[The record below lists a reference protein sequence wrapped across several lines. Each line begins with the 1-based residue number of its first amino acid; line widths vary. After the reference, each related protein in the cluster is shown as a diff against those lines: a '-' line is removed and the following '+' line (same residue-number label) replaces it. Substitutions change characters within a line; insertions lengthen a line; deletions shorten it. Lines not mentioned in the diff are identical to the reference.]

1 MSELPVTVVVA
12 TIGRTSLVAD
22 LVASIRAGDDQPDE
36 LLVVDQSRDPSTRE
50 AFGALAGV
58 TLVPSPRQG
67 LSAARNHGARR
78 ARNDVV
84 VFCDDDMRVTPG
96 WLRALAEPVRSHE
109 RLVTTGRV
117 ERDPEDEGGIVPA
130 LVLEPEPAVHTT
142 RGPRDVLAGGNM
154 AIRAA
159 DLEAIGGFDERL
171 GPGSHFPAAEDNDL
185 GLRLLTSGHTIRY
198 EPAALVYHR
207 AWRRSASYPVVRWRY
222 GRGKGAF
229 YAKNSVPGDRYGR
242 QRAAAD
248 LGVRARRM
256 PTVLHRP
263 IYAAGEV
270 LYAAGVVV
278 GGLEWLL
285 RERR

>member
-1 MSELPVTVVVA
+1 MTLTVSVVIA
-12 TIGRTSLVAD
+12 TIGRAGLVAD
-22 LVASIRAGDDQPDE
+22 LVASISNGDE
-36 LLVVDQSRDPSTRE
+36 LPAEILVVDQSRDEPTRE
-50 AFGALAGV
+50 ALGGLDGV

-78 ARNDVV
+78 AQNDVV
-84 VFCDDDMRVTPG
+84 VFCDDDIRVTPG
-96 WLRALAEPVRSHE
+96 WLRALVQPVSSE
-109 RLVTTGRV
+109 EKVVATGRV
-117 ERDPEDEGGIVPA
+117 ERDPQDTGGIVPA
-130 LVLEPEPAVHTT
+130 LVLETEPAAHTT

-154 AIRAA
+154 AIRKA
-159 DLEAIGGFDERL
+159 DLEAVGGFDERL
-171 GPGSHFPAAEDNDL
+171 GPGSRFPAAEDNDL
-185 GLRLLTSGHTIRY
+185 ALRLLTSGFTIRY

-229 YAKNSVPGDRYGR
+229 YAKNSAPGDRYGR

-248 LGVRARRM
+248 LGVRARRL